1 MTTYYVSSR
10 GNASDDGL
18 SPDRPFGT
26 LDRINAIT
34 LGPSDCVLLERGSVF
49 NGQHLHVTGAGAPN
63 RPITIG
69 SYGNPDAP
77 KPVIHADGTG
87 VWHEDYRAPIGGTPH
102 KNKGDVSSALLL
114 RDVPYI
120 EIRDLE
126 ITNKRS
132 DAESDLSDPSAM
144 DRTGVAV
151 IAENAGTIS
160 HVLLENL
167 HIHDIEGNIY
177 NKHMANGG
185 IYAIAHMPEDPARV
199 ETDIARF
206 DDLTIRNCTVQR
218 ASRWG
223 IAVGYTAYLNMIDH
237 GHRDA
242 DGHWDNTYDY
252 GDGTIPDDLIARYG
266 MTNVLIENNLVEDA
280 GGDAITVMYCDRPL
294 VRRNISRRA
303 ARQMTPEVYTDEP
316 QIENRV
322 AAAIWPWRCKNAV
335 FEYNEAYDTL
345 CGGDGGNGD
354 AQAWDADWADGTIYR
369 YNFSRGNTG
378 GTVMFCLQNAVHSE
392 FCHNVAVHDLMG
404 AIDIQ
409 NNPDAWVHD
418 NVFILADDCQPLR
431 NEYAHRANGTA
442 VIERNV
448 FVSDSPAPRTGTDWH
463 PEGSHVT
470 WRDNLFINF
479 ADQPQ

>member
-1 MTTYYVSSR
+1 
-10 GNASDDGL
+10 
-18 SPDRPFGT
+18 
-26 LDRINAIT
+26 
-34 LGPSDCVLLERGSVF
+34 
-49 NGQHLHVTGAGAPN
+49 
-63 RPITIG
+63 
-69 SYGNPDAP
+69 
-77 KPVIHADGTG
+77 
-87 VWHEDYRAPIGGTPH
+87 
-102 KNKGDVSSALLL
+102 
-114 RDVPYI
+114 
-120 EIRDLE
+120 
-126 ITNKRS
+126 
-132 DAESDLSDPSAM
+132 M

-448 FVSDSPAPRTGTDWH
+448 FVSDTPAPRTGTDWH

>member
-120 EIRDLE
+120 EVRDLE

-223 IAVGYTAYLNMIDH
+223 I
-237 GHRDA
+237 
-242 DGHWDNTYDY
+242 
-252 GDGTIPDDLIARYG
+252 
-266 MTNVLIENNLVEDA
+266 
-280 GGDAITVMYCDRPL
+280 
-294 VRRNISRRA
+294 
-303 ARQMTPEVYTDEP
+303 
-316 QIENRV
+316 
-322 AAAIWPWRCKNAV
+322 K
-335 FEYNEAYDTL
+335 
-345 CGGDGGNGD
+345 
-354 AQAWDADWADGTIYR
+354 
-369 YNFSRGNTG
+369 
-378 GTVMFCLQNAVHSE
+378 
-392 FCHNVAVHDLMG
+392 
-404 AIDIQ
+404 
-409 NNPDAWVHD
+409 
-418 NVFILADDCQPLR
+418 
-431 NEYAHRANGTA
+431 
-442 VIERNV
+442 
-448 FVSDSPAPRTGTDWH
+448 
-463 PEGSHVT
+463 
-470 WRDNLFINF
+470 
-479 ADQPQ
+479 